1 MAASALFYDPYSC
14 MAYFIRALAY
24 AKGDKNLEA
33 AEKDLLEA

>member
-1 MAASALFYDPYSC
+1 MAASALLYDPYCC
-14 MAYFIRALAY
+14 MAFYVRGLAY